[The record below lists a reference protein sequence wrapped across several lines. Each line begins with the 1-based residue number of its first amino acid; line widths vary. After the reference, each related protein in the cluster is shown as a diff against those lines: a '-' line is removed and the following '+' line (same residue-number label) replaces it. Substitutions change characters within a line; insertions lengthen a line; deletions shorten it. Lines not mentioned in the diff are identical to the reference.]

1 MQRVQNSA
9 NYMPEWQTEVSLS
22 LLSDTWRAHQRGRW
36 SQRERERESP
46 ARRRGFFPSTDPER
60 TPLQRVLRDTLGD
73 DWRSHFSEFDLR
85 PFAAASIGQVHRA
98 KLSPSSPLARNTDKY
113 PNLTDLAVK
122 VQFPGVRESI
132 ASDLGTL
139 RWLLV
144 ASAAL
149 PRGLYLDNTLR
160 VMGRELEDE
169 CDYEREAECGTRM
182 REFVETSRDPG
193 LREAFAVPR
202 VVDELSGK
210 MVLTTELMHGRP
222 LKDVLTLGQDKRDWV
237 RPRAFYVFTS
247 LVDFLHAAFSSL
259 D

>member
-1 MQRVQNSA
+1 MA
-9 NYMPEWQTEVSLS
+9 NRGEYPNCA
-22 LLSDTWRAHQRGRW
+22 RPPRGRW
-36 SQRERERESP
+36 HKKKNEREP
-46 ARRRGFFPSTDPER
+46 FDRRQERFPLIRKENPRAS
-60 TPLQRVLRDTLGD
+60 LQRVLRDTLGD
-73 DWRSHFSEFDLR
+73 DWRSHFAEFDLR

-98 KLSPSSPLARNTDKY
+98 KLSPSSPLARNHTD
-113 PNLTDLAVK
+113 LTDLAVK

-182 REFVETSRDPG
+182 REWVESSRDRG

-202 VVDELSGK
+202 VVEELSGK

-222 LKDVLTLGQDKRDWV
+222 LKDVLTLAQDKRDWV
-237 RPRAFYVFTS
+237 RCPLSVLPSSYYYCS
-247 LVDFLHAAFSSL
+247 PFSIST
-259 D
+259 DRISVRPP

>member
-1 MQRVQNSA
+1 M
-9 NYMPEWQTEVSLS
+9 
-22 LLSDTWRAHQRGRW
+22 
-36 SQRERERESP
+36 
-46 ARRRGFFPSTDPER
+46 
-60 TPLQRVLRDTLGD
+60 QRVLRDTLGD
-73 DWRSHFSEFDLR
+73 DWRSHFAEFDLR

-98 KLSPSSPLARNTDKY
+98 KLSPSSPLARNHTD
-113 PNLTDLAVK
+113 LTDLAVK

-182 REFVETSRDPG
+182 REWVESSRDRG

-202 VVDELSGK
+202 VVEELSGK

-222 LKDVLTLGQDKRDWV
+222 LKDVLTLAQDKRDWV
-237 RPRAFYVFTS
+237 RCPLSVLPSSYYYCS
-247 LVDFLHAAFSSL
+247 PFSIST
-259 D
+259 DRISVRPP

>member
-1 MQRVQNSA
+1 
-9 NYMPEWQTEVSLS
+9 MPEWQTEVSLVVAFHQQKE
-22 LLSDTWRAHQRGRW
+22 RAHQRGRL
-36 SQRERERESP
+36 
-46 ARRRGFFPSTDPER
+46 RRGVICSTDPGR
-60 TPLQRVLRDTLGD
+60 TPALQRVLRDTLGD

-98 KLSPSSPLARNTDKY
+98 KLSPSSPLARTT
-113 PNLTDLAVK
+113 NLTDLAVK

-169 CDYEREAECGTRM
+169 CDYEREAACGRRM
-182 REFVETSRDPG
+182 RELVETSRDRG
-193 LREAFAVPR
+193 LRDAFAVPR
-202 VVDELSGK
+202 VVEELSGK

-237 RPRAFYVFTS
+237 RPRFGVSEPRELLPLFIP
-247 LVDFLHAAFSSL
+247 
-259 D
+259 

>member
-1 MQRVQNSA
+1 
-9 NYMPEWQTEVSLS
+9 MPEWQTEVSPVVAFS
-22 LLSDTWRAHQRGRW
+22 KKTRAHQRGRRRG
-36 SQRERERESP
+36 RERERERPSNAGVEDYSSQLIRNRIP
-46 ARRRGFFPSTDPER
+46 A
-60 TPLQRVLRDTLGD
+60 LQRVLRDTLGD

-98 KLSPSSPLARNTDKY
+98 KLSPSSPLARNTTKY

-160 VMGRELEDE
+160 VLGRELEDE
-169 CDYEREAECGTRM
+169 CDYEREAECGRRM
-182 REFVETSRDPG
+182 RELVETSRDRG
-193 LREAFAVPR
+193 LRDAFAVPR

-222 LKDVLTLGQDKRDWV
+222 LKDVLTLSQDKRDWV
-237 RPRAFYVFTS
+237 RC
-247 LVDFLHAAFSSL
+247 LSSSSTL
-259 D
+259 PLYRFPWLIGATV